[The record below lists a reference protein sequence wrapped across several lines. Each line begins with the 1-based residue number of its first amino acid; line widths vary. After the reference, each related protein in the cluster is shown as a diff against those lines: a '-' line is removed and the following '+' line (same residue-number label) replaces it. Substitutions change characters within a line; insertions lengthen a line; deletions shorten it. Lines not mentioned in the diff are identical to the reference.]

1 MKVWLLLNFKHNI
14 FWNILIKKPL
24 TILGNRKAIINGN
37 KEGYIFVINADN
49 VTIKGITLQNVGK
62 SFTKDFAAIYVSR
75 SKNFLLESLRLENVF
90 FGILIEK
97 SHFGVVKNNH
107 ISSEAINEASSGNGI
122 HMWHSSNMLVENND
136 VHNLRDGIYF
146 EFVKHSKVINNRS
159 YKNLR
164 YGLHFM
170 FSNNDEYHNN
180 TFKNNGSGVAV
191 MFSKFIK
198 MTENKFIENW
208 GTASYGLLL
217 KEIYDAEIINN
228 IFKENTTA
236 INIEGST
243 RINYTNNDFI
253 RNGWA
258 ITLSGGCLDNT
269 ITKMGGVY
277 VGRIT
282 VSGYRFFYFY
292 VSESEE
298 KVKEVIDPIADVS
311 DYKIRYDYELDASKN
326 YYWNELYPTDDDW
339 QVIQDL
345 KVLDSLI
352 DEGDVKDRSR
362 EVNHWAYFDIQQQA
376 NQYVQWV
383 TEQAYKVV
391 SNSKTEDDSEYLVQ
405 FSHTGTMHLGDITSH
420 TIRAN
425 RKAKELGGRYD
436 GWETSV
442 ERE

>member
-1 MKVWLLLNFKHNI
+1 MIKKHI
-14 FWNILIKKPL
+14 NILFILFTIVVAQAQQLKVCSDCKLKSIKEAVKIASINDTIIIENGVYKEHDISIKKPL

-258 ITLSGGCLDNT
+258 LKIAGACYANVFSKNNFLHNSFDLSYNSKLNDNSFNSNYWSEYTGYDLDKDGVGDVAYRPVKLFSYVVNKTPET
-269 ITKMGGVY
+269 IVLLRSLF
-277 VGRIT
+277 VDIINF
-282 VSGYRFFYFY
+282 S
-292 VSESEE
+292 E
-298 KVKEVIDPIADVS
+298 KVSPAFTPDNLADN
-311 DYKIRYDYELDASKN
+311 KPLMK
-326 YYWNELYPTDDDW
+326 
-339 QVIQDL
+339 QV
-345 KVLDSLI
+345 K
-352 DEGDVKDRSR
+352 
-362 EVNHWAYFDIQQQA
+362 
-376 NQYVQWV
+376 
-383 TEQAYKVV
+383 
-391 SNSKTEDDSEYLVQ
+391 
-405 FSHTGTMHLGDITSH
+405 
-420 TIRAN
+420 
-425 RKAKELGGRYD
+425 
-436 GWETSV
+436 
-442 ERE
+442 